1 MKKSGK
7 ASHVLYE
14 IPQKSV
20 AGYKLKKLQLF
31 CLNLPLIVLILFA
44 LEFWPTVFEHFD
56 WAMPEA

>member
-14 IPQKSV
+14 IPKKSV
-20 AGYKLKKLQLF
+20 AGYKLKKLQIF
-31 CLNLPLIVLILFA
+31 CLNLPLIVLIPFA